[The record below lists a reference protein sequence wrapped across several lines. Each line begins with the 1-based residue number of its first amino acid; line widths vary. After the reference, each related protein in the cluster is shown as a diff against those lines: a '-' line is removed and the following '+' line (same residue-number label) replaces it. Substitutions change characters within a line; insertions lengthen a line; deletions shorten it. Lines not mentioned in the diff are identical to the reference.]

1 MYINVSSQHVVCV
14 HRFIAFGVF
23 DMHILYMCRYACTCF
38 VSVCIHICI
47 CMSALKCMYTCSMI
61 MHVCMYLH
69 VRCIPTLLVHV
80 HMYSISMYLCTEV

>member
-38 VSVCIHICI
+38 VSVCIYI
-47 CMSALKCMYTCSMI
+47 Y
-61 MHVCMYLH
+61 MYLH
-69 VRCIPTLLVHV
+69 VCIEVHV
-80 HMYSISMYLCTEV
+80 HM